1 MQDRLDKLEHDYENL
16 MEQIRPANQERFGRH
31 TEKLTEIAGQLSF
44 FNEAEACYDE
54 NANEPAMEEAVNEA
68 LQKPRKP
75 KKKGQREE
83 DLKEFPQEII
93 PHDVS
98 EDRLISTLGE
108 GNYKSMPDKICWQ
121 LRFEPSKWIAEKHV
135 IKVYVGID
143 GLHQDEFL
151 RGDHPKVLFRGSIAT
166 PSLEAAIINAR
177 SANSNPLDRISRDFQ
192 TRTQLQAHVNQCDET
207 PVDVIHDGRPAGSTS
222 YMWVHLNG
230 GILKAYS

>member
-54 NANEPAMEEAVNEA
+54 NANEPAMEEAVNEP

-93 PHDVS
+93 PKADLLFFLCHRYGTLITFVFQLLFQNGQILFHKIIGRIVS
-98 EDRLISTLGE
+98 HI
-108 GNYKSMPDKICWQ
+108 KIC
-121 LRFEPSKWIAEKHV
+121 FDIPM
-135 IKVYVGID
+135 
-143 GLHQDEFL
+143 LHF
-151 RGDHPKVLFRGSIAT
+151 H
-166 PSLEAAIINAR
+166 
-177 SANSNPLDRISRDFQ
+177 
-192 TRTQLQAHVNQCDET
+192 
-207 PVDVIHDGRPAGSTS
+207 
-222 YMWVHLNG
+222 
-230 GILKAYS
+230 